1 MKGSV
6 TKVYIIRMYQLA
18 IIWLVLYASKMKLFL
33 CSYGYFLPT
42 QDFQLWS
49 CKKIV
54 TFVFGG
60 RIANPLLFKLLQSR
74 WLNIGLVLFWCF
86 SCIGTY
92 TKHGPLVYLHPFVD
106 PIHGPPLLFYDKFD
120 QKSKQTLGTLS
131 WWKFGQF
138 LLLGIWASYVYYT
151 FLGNCPPT
159 PPLSQHFALS
169 QK

>member
-131 WWKFGQF
+131 
-138 LLLGIWASYVYYT
+138 
-151 FLGNCPPT
+151 
-159 PPLSQHFALS
+159 
-169 QK
+169 